1 MEKNNK
7 EYCECNNSKRSKFA
21 LGIIEVILILGLVLI
36 VAYAG
41 IQMYTIYTNSNLQ
54 KQAVQYAV
62 DTEAML
68 EIQFTDNS
76 AIAFNV
82 NPGTNPSVLNS
93 SSGSTRTVKVVPRYY
108 ITEYYRTPNGN
119 IITPYSNGTANY

>member
-1 MEKNNK
+1 MENNQR
-7 EYCECNNSKRSKFA
+7 EYFECNNMKRTKFA
-21 LGIIEVILILGLVLI
+21 LGILEVILILGLVLI

-41 IQMYTIYTNSNLQ
+41 IQMYTIYTNSDLQ

-82 NPGTNPSVLNS
+82 NPGNNPSVLNS

-108 ITEYYRTPNGN
+108 MTEYYRTSNGM
-119 IITPYSNGTANY
+119 IITPYSNGMNTY